1 MYHILII
8 HLLVGEHL
16 GCLQFLTVIYIAGA
30 EVPDIAAKGNYGKS
44 HFEAKDFP
52 QRRGQRHVRITKGVL
67 GRNWLCKWW
76 WAFRVKMFKGSL
88 QFIANVEE
96 GEQKYSGIFISVL
109 KDFY

>member
-1 MYHILII
+1 M
-8 HLLVGEHL
+8 
-16 GCLQFLTVIYIAGA
+16 
-30 EVPDIAAKGNYGKS
+30 
-44 HFEAKDFP
+44 
-52 QRRGQRHVRITKGVL
+52 RRVKGVL
-67 GRNWLCKWW
+67 RRNWLCKWW